1 MRWRRAWGL
10 AALLLAA
17 QALSPT
23 PARADTALAMGGRA
37 WGLCSD
43 YDDPSEATACA
54 LRMCRNENRSA
65 PDSCEI
71 IFTCAKGGYGAF
83 STSPD
88 SELVGMACGHFTP
101 DSARASA
108 LRQCTEGGD
117 GCGVEAL
124 WQDLK
129 GADPT
134 LLPD

>member
-1 MRWRRAWGL
+1 MRPGAAWGL
-10 AALLLAA
+10 AALLLAVQMLA
-17 QALSPT
+17 PAA
-23 PARADTALAMGGRA
+23 ARADMALAMGGRS

-43 YDDPSEATACA
+43 YDEPGAAGACA
-54 LRMCRNENRSA
+54 LRMCHNENRAA

-71 IFTCAKGGYGAF
+71 IFTCAKGGFGAF
-83 STSPD
+83 STSLQ

-108 LRQCTEGGD
+108 LRQCTEGGT
-117 GCGVEAL
+117 GCGIDAL

-129 GADPT
+129 GADPS

>member
-1 MRWRRAWGL
+1 MTRSGAWGSAALIL
-10 AALLLAA
+10 AALILAPA
-17 QALSPT
+17 A
-23 PARADTALAMGGRA
+23 ARADTALAMGGRS
-37 WGLCSD
+37 WGLCAD
-43 YDDPSEATACA
+43 YDDPGAARACA
-54 LRMCRNENRSA
+54 LRMCRNENRVA

-83 STSPD
+83 STSPE

-108 LRQCTEGGD
+108 LRQCTEGGA
-117 GCGVEAL
+117 GCRIDTL

-129 GADPT
+129 GADPS